1 MCKMVKTWI
10 QRGGGGK
17 RQIIELIKNIDLAL
31 KAPLNIAQEGEV
43 KSNNIERK
51 PLIHVKEKIIE

>member
-1 MCKMVKTWI
+1 MCKMMKAWI

-31 KAPLNIAQEGEV
+31 KAPLNTAQEGKV
-43 KSNNIERK
+43 KNNNIKRK
-51 PLIHVKEKIIE
+51 TLISIKEKIIE

>member
-1 MCKMVKTWI
+1 MRAWI
-10 QRGGGGK
+10 QRGGGGR

-31 KAPLNIAQEGEV
+31 EASLNIAHEGEGEV
-43 KSNNIERK
+43 QNKNIERT